1 MHQSKYLFQGLP
13 KTKLES
19 GESGGGDDGALDAAV
34 DDALELDHVLDEIPY
49 GRVEQQMSLMLLEL
63 QLL

>member
-1 MHQSKYLFQGLP
+1 MTGNKVG
-13 KTKLES
+13 KRES
-19 GESGGGDDGALDAAV
+19 CDGGGDDEALDVAV

-49 GRVEQQMSLMLLEL
+49 GHAEQQMLLMLLEL

>member
-19 GESGGGDDGALDAAV
+19 GESGGDDDALDAAV
-34 DDALELDHVLDEIPY
+34 DDALELDHVLNEVQY
-49 GRVEQQMSLMLLEL
+49 GHAEQQMSLMLLEL